1 MTPRP
6 ILIIAGGTGGHVF
19 PALAVAEVL
28 ARQSVPVIWLGTPL
42 GLEARV
48 VPQAD
53 IPLETVTVRGLRGN
67 GWAGWLKAP
76 WIVARAVFETLAV
89 LRRHRPRAVLGMGGY
104 VAGPAGIATWLRKIP
119 LIIHEQNAIAGL
131 TNRLL
136 SRRATRVLTGLD
148 ATFPGDRATTFTGNP
163 VRGAITALAETD
175 PAPAAPHPRLLVIGG
190 SLGARTLNRVVPE
203 ALARLPVAERPT
215 VLHQAG
221 ERSLETAR
229 SGYREAAIE
238 ADVRAF
244 IDDMAGAYHAA
255 DVVICRAGALT
266 VSELAAVGRAAILV
280 PYPYAVDDHQSANAR
295 FLVEADAARMIAD
308 DALSAE
314 GLAAVLRPLL
324 TEPATRARMAANA
337 RHVGRPRAAE
347 QVADICLE
355 VSA

>member
-1 MTPRP
+1 MTGRP

-28 ARQSVPVIWLGTPL
+28 DRQSTPVIWLGTPL

-48 VPQAD
+48 VPQAG

-67 GWAGWLKAP
+67 GWTGWLKAP
-76 WIVARAVFETLAV
+76 WMVARAVLQTLSV

-104 VAGPAGIATWLRKIP
+104 VAGPGGIAAWLKGVP

-136 SRRATRVLTGLD
+136 SRLATRVLTGLG
-148 ATFPGDRATTFTGNP
+148 AHFPGDRGTTFTGNP
-163 VRGAITALAETD
+163 VRGAITALAEAD
-175 PAPAAPHPRLLVIGG
+175 PAPPPSRVRLLVIGG
-190 SLGARTLNRVVPE
+190 SLGARTLNQRVPE
-203 ALARLPVAERPT
+203 ALALLPAAEQPT

-229 SGYREAAIE
+229 AGYREAGLE

-244 IDDMAGAYHAA
+244 IDDMASAYRDA
-255 DVVICRAGALT
+255 DVVICRSGALT
-266 VSELAAVGRAAILV
+266 VSELAAVGRPAILV
-280 PYPYAVDDHQSANAR
+280 PYPYAVDDHQRANAR
-295 FLVEADAARMIAD
+295 FLVDADAACMIAD
-308 DALSAE
+308 NALSAQ
-314 GLAAVLRPLL
+314 GLATMLRPLL
-324 TEPATRARMAANA
+324 GDPAARARMAANA
-337 RHVGRPRAAE
+337 RRVGRPRAAE
-347 QVADICLE
+347 QVADVCLA